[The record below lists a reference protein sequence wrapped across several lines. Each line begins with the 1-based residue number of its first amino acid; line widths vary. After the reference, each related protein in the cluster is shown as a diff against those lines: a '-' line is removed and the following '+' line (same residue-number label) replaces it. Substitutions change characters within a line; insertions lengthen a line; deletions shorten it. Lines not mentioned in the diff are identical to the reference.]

1 MDQTSHMSGPVQ
13 AKDVTGDPQHPEEP
27 DGSPGPPP
35 DLEVTP
41 SRTAEVGGMT
51 VRRALPRRTRR
62 TVGAWCFA
70 DHMGPHRVAPGDGVD
85 VGPHPHIGL
94 HTVTWLVAGELL
106 HRDSL
111 GSEQPIRPGQLNLM
125 TAGRG
130 VSHAEESTSGYAGD
144 VHGIQL
150 WVAQPEATRDG
161 EPAFEHH
168 GELPR
173 TELDG
178 GVGTVLVG
186 SFGGADSTARADT
199 DLLGVDLQLHG
210 RSTFGLR
217 SEREHALVVLDGA
230 VTPSGH
236 EHAGRVDAPPEPV
249 GPGHLVYLAPGHDEL
264 TLDPTGP
271 TRLLLLGGEP
281 FESTVLMWWNFVG
294 RTRDEV
300 EAAREDWERG
310 GERFGDPGSPLERIP
325 APPVP
330 WRPTT

>member
-1 MDQTSHMSGPVQ
+1 MSGPVQ
-13 AKDVTGDPQHPEEP
+13 AKDVTEDPRHPEAA
-27 DGSPGPPP
+27 DGVPGPPP
-35 DLEVTP
+35 ELEVTP
-41 SRTAEVGGMT
+41 SRTADVGGMT

-70 DHMGPHRVAPGDGVD
+70 DHMGPHRVSPGDGVD
-85 VGPHPHIGL
+85 IGPHPHIGL
-94 HTVTWLVAGELL
+94 HTVTWLVEGELL

-150 WVAQPEATRDG
+150 WVAQPETTRHG

-168 GELPR
+168 AELPR
-173 TELDG
+173 IDLDAG
-178 GVGTVLVG
+178 IGTVLVG
-186 SFGGADSTARADT
+186 ELDGAASSARSDT

-210 RSTFGLR
+210 RSTLGLR

-230 VTPSGH
+230 VTPVGH
-236 EHAGRVDAPPEPV
+236 RQADQVDGPPEPV

-264 TLDPTGP
+264 TLDPAGP

-281 FESTVLMWWNFVG
+281 FESKVLMWWNFVG

-300 EAAREDWERG
+300 EAAREDWQKG
-310 GERFGDPGSPLERIP
+310 GERFGDPGSALERIG